1 MVSVIR
7 EHRGESSD
15 SKGGGALK
23 EEGNLLG
30 GGRDAAGT
38 RKCPAF
44 NRAGA
49 TQMGAGLGLRR
60 CFVSYTFSPG
70 FSFLGTFSKGLK
82 DPHS

>member
-23 EEGNLLG
+23 EEGRLLG
-30 GGRDAAGT
+30 EGRDAVGT

-44 NRAGA
+44 NRVVA
-49 TQMGAGLGLRR
+49 TQMGATVGVTMLL
-60 CFVSYTFSPG
+60 CIIYFLTWLF
-70 FSFLGTFSKGLK
+70 FLGTFSKGLK